1 MPHYDSR
8 GIRLPGNG
16 GKYSALFSALYG
28 TAHGRSSHRTQC
40 LLGDSHA
47 FGFAMAGN
55 VFSTMIQLCARQLD
69 FLKQQVR
76 EMDRKIAEIME
87 ALDTPITTITGI
99 GPTLGAYILSEI
111 GDINRFSSSAKL
123 ANYVGIAFPVSGSC
137 PTVYLPSHRPSFRIK
152 TLRLRRYIHQSY

>member
-1 MPHYDSR
+1 MRLEELCHLIEVSSR
-8 GIRLPGNG
+8 KRFRMAKAQELQELARN
-16 GKYSALFSALYG
+16 S
-28 TAHGRSSHRTQC
+28 
-40 LLGDSHA
+40 